1 MTKEERAIKWFSK
14 VDQNQEID
22 LKTKMKICDMA
33 AMIMLLIIFLVLAI
47 ELSLLVGLGGI
58 DVINAA
64 TDFLNSISQ
73 GRHTKMTRISVIIAG
88 GLICLHLFILPIGL
102 AIIFRNKL
110 IRFQINKIK

>member
-64 TDFLNSISQ
+64 TDFINSKTYKDGQNTSNYSWRANLSTSIYITYWTCN
-73 GRHTKMTRISVIIAG
+73 H
-88 GLICLHLFILPIGL
+88 F
-102 AIIFRNKL
+102 
-110 IRFQINKIK
+110 